1 MNGRRRVHVRLGQDH
16 SAQNEIAV
24 RVAIVLEHHAGI
36 GVALAVRDHAVKIM
50 TVLPNT
56 PAAKAGLSVGLIV
69 PKIDGTPTDDTH
81 LKDWVEKLRGDA
93 GTKVKLELVDA
104 ANGKTN
110 TVELIR
116 EQIKL

>member
-1 MNGRRRVHVRLGQDH
+1 MKAKSMLALLLGGLWLAGIVHAEDH
-16 SAQNEIAV
+16 V
-24 RVAIVLEHHAGI
+24 TGI

-56 PAAKAGLSVGLIV
+56 PAAKAGLSAGLIV
-69 PKIDGTPTDDTH
+69 QKIDGTPTDDTH